1 MSKVVA
7 PVHDR
12 HPRLERV
19 AAHDGQLLADR
30 PGGVLGRKYAPV
42 FREHGVQQLREA
54 PELVGIEDPVHMA
67 VAGFD
72 ALGDGG
78 LPHHAAAEEN
88 FLLRVATLGVHERA
102 DVPVHAVLRVL
113 AHGTGVD
120 DDAVCALL
128 GVAHGVARRAQQPP
142 DTFGVR
148 LVLLTAVGVHERQ
161 RRAATRAPVF
171 RDARAESF
179 LLRPRLSRD
188 LGDPFFHAHTSA
200 VKVSLR

>member
-1 MSKVVA
+1 M
-7 PVHDR
+7 
-12 HPRLERV
+12 
-19 AAHDGQLLADR
+19 
-30 PGGVLGRKYAPV
+30 
-42 FREHGVQQLREA
+42 QQLREA
-54 PELVGIEDPVHMA
+54 PELVGIEHAVHMA

-88 FLLRVATLGVHERA
+88 FLLRVAALGVHERA
-102 DVPVHAVLRVL
+102 DVAVHAVLRVL
-113 AHGTGVD
+113 AHGAGVD
-120 DDAVCALL
+120 DDAVRALL

-148 LVLLTAVGVHERQ
+148 LVLLAAVGVHKRQ
-161 RRAATRAPVF
+161 RRAAARAPVF
-171 RDARAESF
+171 CDARAESL